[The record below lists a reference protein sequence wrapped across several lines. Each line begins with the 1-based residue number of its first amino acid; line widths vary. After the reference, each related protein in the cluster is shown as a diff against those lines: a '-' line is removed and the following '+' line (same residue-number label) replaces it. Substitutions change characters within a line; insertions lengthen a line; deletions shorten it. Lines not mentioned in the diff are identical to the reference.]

1 MNNNSC
7 INKSQTQGAMHCFLF
22 EPSVYISMLVSMDGE
37 ITAKELKEA
46 VEKAYTQNETTMSKI
61 VLNDGQAFFQKL
73 SQTGCKVF
81 EEHRSWREVMH
92 ESEKNTFRINEG
104 ELVRSYIFPKEEGCT
119 LLVMAHHIMGD
130 GMALILFLQ
139 DILCN
144 LTDKEVDYRPLN
156 REGIEQVPS
165 DLKLPFFEN
174 TAIKNWNTMWEKNGR
189 IFTWQDYYN
198 IHEKFWSCRQ
208 SDIEYEVIEKEEL
221 NEIKAECKKQEITV
235 NSYMVAKFL
244 HRNREYENFCCPIS
258 LRGSNRS
265 ISNQVALLRM
275 PYKYNKKKT
284 FIENA
289 KELHKIIRHHIED
302 RNKKYYIS
310 LMLGKLAPTLLDSV
324 LMYTYGGY
332 NNWISKLVAT
342 IMGYVGNR
350 KTHLSI
356 TNLQNVDLKT
366 DYKRFQL
373 KDIAFMAA
381 CMSATKDVACIS
393 TFQDKMTISYCNIK
407 KEKINVPAGKHR

>member
-1 MNNNSC
+1 MKINSC
-7 INKSQTQGAMHCFLF
+7 INSNQSQGAMHCFLF

-37 ITAKELKEA
+37 ITTKELKEA

-61 VLNDGQAFFQKL
+61 VLDNGKAFFEKL
-73 SQTGCKVF
+73 PQTGCKVF
-81 EEHRSWREVMH
+81 VEHRSWREIMH

-104 ELVRSYIFPKEEGCT
+104 ELVRSYIIPKNEGCS

-130 GMALILFLQ
+130 GMALILLLQ

-144 LTDKEVDYRPLN
+144 LTGKEADYRPLN
-156 REGIEQVPS
+156 REGIEQIPS

-174 TAIKNWNTMWEKNGR
+174 AGIKTLNSKWKKNGR

-198 IHEKFWSCRQ
+198 IHEKFWSLRE
-208 SDIEYEVIEKEEL
+208 SDIQFEVIQKEEL
-221 NEIKAECKKQEITV
+221 NEIKAECKKQDITV
-235 NSYMVAKFL
+235 NSYMVARLL
-244 HRNREYENFCCPIS
+244 HRNREYENFCCPVS
-258 LRGSNRS
+258 LRGNNRS
-265 ISNQVALLRM
+265 ISNHVALIRM
-275 PYKYNKKKT
+275 LYKYNKKKT
-284 FIENA
+284 FLENA
-289 KELHKIIRHHIED
+289 KEIHKIIRSYVED
-302 RNKKYYIS
+302 KNKKYYIS
-310 LMLGKLAPTLLDSV
+310 LMLREMEPTLLDSA

-332 NNWISKLVAT
+332 NNKISKLIAAL
-342 IMGYVGNR
+342 MGYVGDR

-356 TNLQNVDLKT
+356 TNLQNVNLKM
-366 DYKRFQL
+366 DYERFQL

-407 KEKINVPAGKHR
+407 RRK